1 MGAGWRVKCGTKG
14 KGGKEWVFFLNRAGH
29 QNSKRM
35 DVALGNCGWWLE
47 VVGRRTHRHVF

>member
-47 VVGRRTHRHVF
+47 VV